1 MRFSLDYLNAVLPP
15 SNPPLESVPVPVQRA
30 FGASEPFGGSEGSSF
45 PEDEGPNIT
54 QRSAFWTYAIFSEF
68 GDGSV
73 QPTTMPGPFC
83 PAWWWWRWWWC
94 WWQKWN
100 QPKQRFKA
108 LFSVGAFD
116 RDFEGAGFGLIIES
130 PFLQR
135 SQIIDELFFP
145 RLNRSFPVAAR
156 PLVEDL
162 HAVPSLIN
170 ATSTCWA
177 RDNRAPTVWGFVT
190 CRHAVTG
197 IKDGAKVALGGGG
210 PARLERKAPPT
221 IDAAFVSTSAPR
233 ASLRPMNF
241 VTFPTAGQSVDVL
254 TSAGPQA
261 RSVVAVT
268 ETLGVINDPYHPIK
282 VYFDQPCQPGDS
294 GALVQS
300 SSGNGMAIYC
310 GSMSGATVHG
320 RTGQTVG
327 IGQHLQQAVTVL
339 DVLAH
344 G

>member
-30 FGASEPFGGSEGSSF
+30 FGASEPFGESEGSSF

-54 QRSAFWTYAIFSEF
+54 RRSAFWTYAIFSEF

-116 RDFEGAGFGLIIES
+116 RDFEGPGFGLIIES

-177 RDNRAPTVWGFVT
+177 TDKPSTYSLGLRDLSARGDGYQGRSEGCIGRRWNCATGAEGAPNDRCRLCVNICAAGFPAPYELRHVSNRRAISRCADIRRP
-190 CRHAVTG
+190 
-197 IKDGAKVALGGGG
+197 
-210 PARLERKAPPT
+210 
-221 IDAAFVSTSAPR
+221 TSAFCCR
-233 ASLRPMNF
+233 
-241 VTFPTAGQSVDVL
+241 
-254 TSAGPQA
+254 
-261 RSVVAVT
+261 
-268 ETLGVINDPYHPIK
+268 
-282 VYFDQPCQPGDS
+282 GD
-294 GALVQS
+294 
-300 SSGNGMAIYC
+300 
-310 GSMSGATVHG
+310 
-320 RTGQTVG
+320 
-327 IGQHLQQAVTVL
+327 
-339 DVLAH
+339 
-344 G
+344 